1 MDDSPLNRLPVDL
14 RLTIY
19 ELALTHNAPITLKY
33 RPGASEPVSG
43 ENAQPQLHL
52 LAFTETCKR
61 IRHECDD
68 IFYRLNSFAIEV
80 SGCSPKSEPDSQ
92 HRKALLSPVHSLA
105 HAIGAGDIIIV
116 PSISLIVTL
125 RSGRGE
131 VFRISPY
138 FHETTDEC
146 IDLFGDLP
154 ESLENMPA
162 ILPVQLQLKA
172 SVFSRRNKAAYE
184 DFVRKMGGVEMEG
197 VMAKTKACLGQV
209 VSVRR
214 CSEEFGGQVER
225 VLEVLRRWEKEGL
238 S

>member
-1 MDDSPLNRLPVDL
+1 MSDSFLHRLPVEL
-14 RLTIY
+14 RLWIY
-19 ELALTHNAPITLKY
+19 ELALTHNAPITLKH

-43 ENAQPQLHL
+43 ENAQIQPHP
-52 LAFTETCKR
+52 LALTEICKR
-61 IRHECDD
+61 IRHECND
-68 IFYRLNSFAIEV
+68 IFYRLNSLTIEV
-80 SGCSPKSEPDSQ
+80 SGCSPKSEADSE
-92 HRKALLSPVHSLA
+92 HRKALRSPAHGLA
-105 HAIGAGDIIIV
+105 YVMGAGDIIIV

-214 CSEEFGGQVER
+214 CSEEFGAQVEW
-225 VLEVLRRWEKEGL
+225 VLEVLRG
-238 S
+238 